1 MLQKRPI
8 RVKVF
13 IGLGLLLLV
22 VAILASSGLY
32 SAYSYRGLVRDMRS
46 RASELPVASQLSQQV
61 NELQL
66 TLTKL
71 HGLRTYAYS
80 SIIRDNA
87 SNQILVLRGE
97 FSIGLRHVDDTLS
110 EYKALLEDKLRDG
123 SRMADNRPE
132 WETVHK
138 IETSL
143 AQVHRTNE
151 DANWVSDQIMI
162 EQLETE
168 LECLQE
174 LAVELPSHLH
184 NKLGGFAEE
193 VRGQYRMLLV
203 GIGVTSILAAL
214 FLMLFMKLFYKWV
227 FQPLGVLVSGSR
239 QVASGRFDYRIIL
252 NTHDEM
258 SELAEAMNSMTDRF
272 QAIRNDLDNQ
282 VAQRTRE
289 VIRNEQLAGVGFLA
303 AGVAHEINNPLASI
317 TMCAESLESRVR
329 SLLREDDQQ
338 HEVIGNYLR
347 MIQTEAFRCKE
358 ITDGLLDFSRSSE
371 TKRQHTDLGELVGGV
386 IEMLAHLGKYRGKH
400 IEFNNDEFKGD
411 RAVTAA
417 VNPQE
422 IKQVVLNLLTN
433 ALDSCDEDGTV
444 AIGLAKRHGIAELT
458 VTDDGQGMQPDVLQ
472 HIFEPFFTRRRSGQG
487 TGLGLSITHRIVSE
501 HGGDIQATS
510 GGSGQ
515 GATFRVRIPL
525 EQTQREKSNRNKAA

>member
-1 MLQKRPI
+1 MLHKRPI
-8 RVKVF
+8 RVKVL
-13 IGLGLLLLV
+13 IGLGLLLLIV
-22 VAILASSGLY
+22 VVLAGGGLY
-32 SAYSYRGLVRDMRS
+32 SAYSYRGLVRDLRS
-46 RASELPVASQLSQQV
+46 RAAELPMATELSRQV
-61 NELQL
+61 TELQL

-71 HGLRTYAYS
+71 RGLRTYAYS
-80 SIIRDNA
+80 SIDRDNV
-87 SNQILVLRGE
+87 SGQILMLRGE
-97 FSIGLRHVDDTLS
+97 FSMGLSHVDDTLCR
-110 EYKALLEDKLRDG
+110 YKSLLEDKLRDG
-123 SRMADNRPE
+123 SRMADNRKE

-143 AQVHRTNE
+143 AQVHRTNAE
-151 DANWVSDQIMI
+151 TLWMLDMLKI

-174 LAVELPSHLH
+174 LSVELPSHLH
-184 NKLGGFAEE
+184 YKLGGFAEE
-193 VRGQYRMLLV
+193 VRGQYRTLLV
-203 GIGVTSILAAL
+203 GMGATSALAAV

-227 FQPLGVLVSGSR
+227 FKPLGMLVDGSR
-239 QVASGRFDYRIIL
+239 LVAGGDFDYRIRL
-252 NTHDEM
+252 DTQDEM
-258 SELAEAMNSMTDRF
+258 SELAEALNDMTERF
-272 QAIRNDLDNQ
+272 QEIRDDLDNQ

-289 VIRNEQLAGVGFLA
+289 VIRNERLAGVGFLA

-317 TMCAESLESRVR
+317 AMCAESLESRVR
-329 SLLREDDQQ
+329 ALLDKNDDQ

-358 ITDGLLDFSRSSE
+358 ITDGLLDFSRGSE
-371 TKRQHTDLGELVGGV
+371 NKRQQTEFGELVRGV
-386 IEMLAHLGKYRGKH
+386 IEMIAHLGKYRGKH
-400 IEFNNDEFKGD
+400 IQFNPPA
-411 RAVTAA
+411 AVLAA

-433 ALDSCDEDGTV
+433 ALDSCDEGGTV
-444 AIGLAKRHGIAELT
+444 EISLARRRGFVELI
-458 VTDDGQGMQPDVLQ
+458 VADDGQGMEPDVLQ

-510 GGSGQ
+510 GGSGR

-525 EQTQREKSNRNKAA
+525 AQTQKEKNNRNQAA

>member
-8 RVKVF
+8 RVKVL
-13 IGLGLLLLV
+13 IGLGLLLLI
-22 VAILASSGLY
+22 VAVLAGSGLY
-32 SAYSYRGLVRDMRS
+32 SAYSYRGLVRDLRS
-46 RASELPVASQLSQQV
+46 RAAELPVASELSQQV
-61 NELQL
+61 TELQL
-66 TLTKL
+66 TLTRL
-71 HGLRTYAYS
+71 RGLRTYGYS
-80 SIIRDNA
+80 SFDRNGGPER
-87 SNQILVLRGE
+87 ILMLRSE
-97 FSIGLRHVDDTLS
+97 FSFGLSHVDDTLAD
-110 EYKALLEDKLRDG
+110 YKALLEDKLQSG
-123 SRMADNRPE
+123 SRMADNRRE
-132 WETVHK
+132 RETVEQ
-138 IETSL
+138 IEASL
-143 AQVHRTNE
+143 AQVRRTNE
-151 DANWVSDQIMI
+151 DVDWMHDLLKI

-174 LAVELPSHLH
+174 LSVELPSHLH
-184 NKLGGFAEE
+184 KKLIGFVEE
-193 VRGQYRMLLV
+193 VRGQYHTLFV
-203 GIGVTSILAAL
+203 GMGVTSVLAAL

-239 QVASGRFDYRIIL
+239 QVAGGQFDFRIRL
-252 NTHDEM
+252 DTHDEM
-258 SELAEAMNSMTDRF
+258 SELAEAMNGMTARF

-317 TMCAESLESRVR
+317 AMCAESLESRVR
-329 SLLREDDQQ
+329 LLLDKDDQQ
-338 HEVIGNYLR
+338 HEVIGDYLR

-358 ITDGLLDFSRSSE
+358 ITDGLLDFSRGSE
-371 TKRQHTDLGELVGGV
+371 NKRQQTELGELVRGV
-386 IEMLAHLGKYRGKH
+386 IEMIAHLGKYRGKH
-400 IEFNNDEFKGD
+400 INFKHDG
-411 RAVTAA
+411 AVSAA

-433 ALDSCDEDGTV
+433 ALDSCHEGGRVD
-444 AIGLAKRHGIAELT
+444 IGLVRRRGYVELT
-458 VTDDGQGMQPDVLQ
+458 VVDDGQGMEPDVLQ

-510 GGSGQ
+510 GGSGR

-525 EQTQREKSNRNKAA
+525 AQTQKEKSNRNQAA

>member
-8 RVKVF
+8 RVKVL
-13 IGLGLLLLV
+13 IGLGLLLLI
-22 VAILASSGLY
+22 VAVLASGGLY

-46 RASELPVASQLSQQV
+46 RAAELPVASQLSQQV
-61 NELQL
+61 TELQL

-71 HGLRTYAYS
+71 RGLQTYGYPAISDHGAPSQAIFLR
-80 SIIRDNA
+80 D
-87 SNQILVLRGE
+87 E
-97 FSIGLRHVDDTLS
+97 FTIGIMHVETTLS
-110 EYKALLEDKLRDG
+110 RYRELLEDKLREG
-123 SRMADNRPE
+123 SRMADNRSE

-138 IETSL
+138 IENSL
-143 AQVHRTNE
+143 AQVRRTNAE
-151 DANWVSDQIMI
+151 TGWFSDMPKI
-162 EQLETE
+162 EQLEFE

-174 LAVELPSHLH
+174 LSVELPSHLH
-184 NKLGGFAEE
+184 DKLGGFAEE
-193 VRGQYRMLLV
+193 VRLQYRSLLV
-203 GIGVTSILAAL
+203 GMAVTSVLAAL

-227 FQPLGVLVSGSR
+227 FQPLGVLVAGSR
-239 QVASGRFDYRIIL
+239 EVAAGRFDYRIKL
-252 NTHDEM
+252 HTHDEM
-258 SELAEAMNSMTDRF
+258 SELADAMNNMTARF
-272 QAIRNDLDNQ
+272 QAIRDDLDNQ

-317 TMCAESLESRVR
+317 AMCAESLESRVR
-329 SLLREDDQQ
+329 SLLDEDDGQ

-371 TKRQHTDLGELVGGV
+371 TKRQQTELGELVGGV
-386 IEMLAHLGKYRGKH
+386 IEMLAHLGKYRGKR
-400 IEFNNDEFKGD
+400 IEFKHDEV
-411 RAVTAA
+411 VTAA

-433 ALDSCDEDGTV
+433 ALDSCDEGGHVD
-444 AIGLAKRHGIAELT
+444 IHLARCGHFAELT
-458 VTDDGQGMQPDVLQ
+458 VTDDGQGMEPDVLQ

-487 TGLGLSITHRIVSE
+487 TGLGLSITHRIISE

-510 GGSGQ
+510 GGTGR
-515 GATFRVRIPL
+515 GATFRVRLPL
-525 EQTQREKSNRNKAA
+525 ERAQREEGGYRRAA